1 MLKFIDSGFTLK
13 HSIDEKGSALIGP
26 STNINYFL
34 KTALTPDSAD
44 GVVNKSTTRKSASVR
59 RYKGDP
65 APYTRPGGPVEYMI
79 DPGRVDTQ
87 TLPGRPV
94 RFVANGEN
102 RQFSYVG
109 DIMDLHAFLVANAK
123 YDMKLYTKGAP
134 YVIASAVAEG

>member
-13 HSIDEKGSALIGP
+13 HSIDDKGSALIGP
-26 STNINYFL
+26 STNINFFL
-34 KTALTPDSAD
+34 NDPLTPDSAE
-44 GVVNKSTTRKSASVR
+44 GVVNKTTTRKSASVR

-65 APYTRPGGPVEYMI
+65 APYTRPGGSVEYMY

-94 RFVANGEN
+94 VFVAESER
-102 RQFSYVG
+102 RQFTYVG

-123 YDMKLYTKGAP
+123 YDMKLYTQGPP
-134 YVIASAVAEG
+134 YVIAAASAEG